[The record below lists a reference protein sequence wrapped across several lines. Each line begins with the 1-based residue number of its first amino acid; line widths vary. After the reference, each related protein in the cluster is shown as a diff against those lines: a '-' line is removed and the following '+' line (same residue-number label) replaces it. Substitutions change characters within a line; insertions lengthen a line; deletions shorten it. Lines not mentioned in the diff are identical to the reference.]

1 MSELEQFIKEG
12 SQMMVKLPA
21 MRQLE
26 AKISAIKS
34 WKDRLA
40 DIFHLSSPN
49 AVLTLVC
56 AFDVFLSYAQFLHL
70 QEVDAVFP
78 VLI

>member
-1 MSELEQFIKEG
+1 VSELEQFIKEG

-34 WKDRLA
+34 WKERLA
-40 DIFHLSSPN
+40 DVFRLSSPHDS
-49 AVLTLVC
+49 LVQ
-56 AFDVFLSYAQFLHL
+56 V
-70 QEVDAVFP
+70 
-78 VLI
+78 

>member
-1 MSELEQFIKEG
+1 MSEMEQFIKEG

-40 DIFHLSSPN
+40 STFSLLSPN
-49 AVLTLVC
+49 YSLVPVNIFCMFVLC
-56 AFDVFLSYAQFLHL
+56 G
-70 QEVDAVFP
+70 
-78 VLI
+78 